1 MSTEFPVNRED
12 LLGRLTRQLH
22 AEAPAAHALFD
33 TLCHL
38 ADRRQTD
45 LYVVGGVVRDLLM
58 DRQLGGQS
66 PLDLDLAINGDP
78 AAFLSAISE
87 ASEEQVTIHDRF
99 GTANAILADGTNVD
113 LARTRSER
121 YPSPAALPIVSP
133 APIDIDLRRRDFSI
147 NAAALTAS
155 GNRAGRLIDPHGAVS
170 DLKRREVRTL
180 YGHSFRDD
188 PTRLIRAARYAARI
202 GGTIERRTM
211 ADARRDREHLKA
223 LSPARFG
230 DAWRLLLQE
239 PNAVRALE
247 SAQRLRIPQ
256 SRDPRWIVSGRTT
269 QLSGDPE
276 RFWASTGLLSREPQI
291 AEWLPESVGL
301 NRRERTALESGVRL
315 RAARRS
321 IGQTRRASSVAL
333 RLKQFPNSALEAAQT
348 IWSGPSQLAIS
359 NFLERREN
367 IATPITPGRLL
378 QLGIEQGPKIGGWLE
393 QIESAIWD
401 GELDPSDASSVAR
414 MEQRIRLSR

>member
-22 AEAPAAHALFD
+22 AEAPAAHALFN

-45 LYVVGGVVRDLLM
+45 LYVVGGVVRDLLL
-58 DRQLGGQS
+58 DRRLGGENL
-66 PLDLDLAINGDP
+66 LDLDLAIDGDP
-78 AAFLSAISE
+78 AEFHSTLSE
-87 ASEEQVTIHDRF
+87 AADKQVTIHDRF
-99 GTANAILADGTNVD
+99 GTANAILADGTNID
-113 LARTRSER
+113 LARTRNER

-133 APIDIDLRRRDFSI
+133 APIDVDLHRRDFSI
-147 NAAALTAS
+147 NAAALAVS
-155 GNRAGRLIDPHGAVS
+155 GNCAGRLIDPHGAAS

-180 YGHSFRDD
+180 HASSFRDD
-188 PTRLIRAARYAARI
+188 PTRLIRAARYTARI

-239 PNAVRALE
+239 SNAVRGLE
-247 SAQRLRIPQ
+247 FARRLRIPQ
-256 SRDPRWIVSGRTT
+256 AREPKWVIPKRALQS
-269 QLSGDPE
+269 SGDPE
-276 RFWASTGLLSREPQI
+276 RFWASTGLLSHEPQI
-291 AEWLPESVGL
+291 AEWLPESVGM
-301 NRRERTALESGVRL
+301 NRRERTALEAGVRL

-333 RLKQFPNSALEAAQT
+333 RLKQFPNSALEVAQT

-359 NFLERREN
+359 NFLERRER
-367 IATPITPGRLL
+367 IASPITAERLL
-378 QLGIEQGPKIGGWLE
+378 ELGIEQGPKIGDWLE